1 MIIIRLLGGL
11 GNQLFIYAF
20 GRALELEHNLD
31 VYFDTF
37 SGFKKDTYKRKY
49 ELDNFNVKIKKATLY
64 DSLFYPI
71 NKRSKKI
78 KNILYPESVLIEEDS
93 KFSVK
98 ELLLN
103 AEKYKKVFLQGYF
116 QKQEYFENI
125 NEELRKEITLKTEL
139 SGIVKEY
146 LEQINTCNSVAVH
159 IRRKERKELVP
170 LEFYIQKINS
180 LRQSSNSPKFFIFS
194 DEIEWCR
201 KNISN
206 ENDIVFVEG
215 KLNQIE
221 DFWLMKN
228 CQHFIIR
235 NSTFSWWA
243 SWLSE
248 SKTNL

>member
-1 MIIIRLLGGL
+1 MGKLATERMIFIRLLGGL

-49 ELDNFNVKIKKATLY
+49 ELDNFNVKIKKAALY

-78 KNILYPESVLIEEDS
+78 KNILYPESILIEEDN

-98 ELLLN
+98 ELILN

-125 NEELRKEITLKTEL
+125 KEELRKEITLKTEF
-139 SGIVKEY
+139 SVIAKRY
-146 LEQINTCNSVAVH
+146 LERINSCNSVILH
-159 IRRKERKELVP
+159 TKNKFIKTIIKFTSI
-170 LEFYIQKINS
+170 FY
-180 LRQSSNSPKFFIFS
+180 FF
-194 DEIEWCR
+194 R
-201 KNISN
+201 
-206 ENDIVFVEG
+206 
-215 KLNQIE
+215 
-221 DFWLMKN
+221 
-228 CQHFIIR
+228 
-235 NSTFSWWA
+235 
-243 SWLSE
+243 
-248 SKTNL
+248 